1 MSAVKKSFDT
11 KRDLKMGGS
20 ISKRFNRS
28 KRGGASSAHKN
39 HQPQPVKKFL
49 KDGGAVKSNYNAY
62 SIGLHEAKSEEV
74 EDALL
79 KEVMRTQL
87 ALDSQVFVLN
97 QLLLGVHFFANYD
110 V

>member
-1 MSAVKKSFDT
+1 
-11 KRDLKMGGS
+11 MGGS

-28 KRGGASSAHKN
+28 KRPGAGPGGSGGHKSNN
-39 HQPQPVKKFL
+39 HRPPQPVKKFL
-49 KDGGAVKSNYNAY
+49 KDSGAAVKSNYNAY
-62 SIGLHEAKSEEV
+62 SIGLGEAKSEDV

-97 QLLLGVHFFANYD
+97 QMLLGVHFFANYD